1 MNGTW
6 LDFEKP
12 IVELERRIDDLRA
25 SAPENAEIEE
35 ELKRLER
42 KAEKLRR
49 DVYSKLTRWQRVK
62 LARHPRR
69 PYTLDYLKLIAPNFM
84 ELHGDRRFGDDP
96 AIVGGLAVV
105 GDLPLAILGP
115 QKGRGTKE
123 NIYRNFRMAQTQGN

>member
-12 IVELERRIDDLRA
+12 IVELERRIEDLRA

-49 DVYSKLTRWQRVK
+49 DVYARLTRWQRVK

-69 PYTLDYLKLIAPNFM
+69 PYTLDYLKLLAPGFM

-96 AIVGGLAVV
+96 ASIAGLTTRE
-105 GDLPLAILGP
+105 DLPVVLTGH
-115 QKGRGTKE
+115 QQGRHP
-123 NIYRNFRMAQTQGN
+123 QGNTQRN